1 MAACVAL
8 SGMSAASQAART
20 PDVLRMTERT
30 DVRSFVKPQVSEV
43 NSSLKRIAPGLGSM
57 QDVITSVEGE
67 KVDVTVTSSGIT
79 MSGFGLIEYQDQMLA
94 SHLVYGDDN
103 EVYIY
108 EIFPYLPTKS
118 YIKGVKDGDK
128 VVVDLPQAVY
138 YDDSTG
144 VVEAYCYNL
153 VAIDDFVD
161 EYGVEW
167 EAFVPHD
174 KATLTFE
181 IAEDG
186 SMVAREIGGNL
197 MLGAI
202 DSEDGQWIGLG
213 AWSMSIST
221 FSEKPVT
228 VPDGLAVS
236 PNFWTSVGNGY
247 GWQVNFAQDID
258 EVYFQ
263 GLCERMPEVWV
274 KGTLENDGA
283 SAVVSI
289 AQDQYVGDYQ
299 GYHIF
304 TECVRMTVD
313 DDGNIFYE
321 DLMDRDYVYRLVW
334 DFEKGTM
341 EPEDKDVVL
350 LFNTSK
356 SDVYFINDLIDM
368 KLIRQDSFDGTP
380 RDPYGLKFED
390 VMQDEGYS
398 LFSFCLPGVSTAG
411 DYLVL
416 DDLSYIVYVDE
427 EEWPFDA
434 EEYMLEESLVEI
446 PWSFDGYGIFKLF
459 ESIEHKVVFF
469 VEGITTLGVQTVY
482 RHDGEETRSGIVSIN
497 VDDTVSVAGLD
508 AGRKVTEVKYFDVS
522 GREVSESAA
531 GLLIKRVT
539 YGDGTVTSVKAMSR

>member
-1 MAACVAL
+1 MLTAACVAL
-8 SGMSAASQAART
+8 SGMSLTSQAARA
-20 PDVLRMTERT
+20 L
-30 DVRSFVKPQVSEV
+30 
-43 NSSLKRIAPGLGSM
+43 IAPGLSSM

-67 KVDVTVTSSGIT
+67 KVDVTVTTSGIT
-79 MSGFGLIEYQDQMLA
+79 MSGMGLTEYEDKMLA

-108 EIFPYLPTKS
+108 EIFTDLPTQS

-138 YDDSTG
+138 YDDSMG
-144 VVEAYCYNL
+144 MVEAYCYNL

-167 EAFVPHD
+167 EAFVPHE
-174 KATLTFE
+174 KATLTFD

-186 SMVAREIGGNL
+186 TMVAREIGGNL

-213 AWSMSIST
+213 AWSISISS
-221 FSEKPVT
+221 FSDEPVT
-228 VPDGLAVS
+228 VPDGLAVT
-236 PNFWTSVGNGY
+236 PNFWTSVGDGY

-263 GLCERMPEVWV
+263 GLCERMPEVWI
-274 KGTLENDGA
+274 KGTVENEGT

-289 AQDQYVGDYQ
+289 AQDQYVGDYM

-341 EPEDKDVVL
+341 VPEDKDVVL

-356 SDVYFINDLIDM
+356 SEVYFINDLIDM
-368 KLIRQDSFDGTP
+368 KLIRQQSFDGIP
-380 RDPYGLKFED
+380 RDPYGLKFDD
-390 VMQDEGYS
+390 VMQDEGFS
-398 LFSFCLPGVSTAG
+398 LFSFNLPGMSTEG

-446 PWSFDGYGIFKLF
+446 PWSFDGYGIFKSF

-482 RHDGEETRSGIVSIN
+482 RHDGKETRSAIVSIN
-497 VDDTVSVAGLD
+497 VDDVVSVGGLD
-508 AGRKVTEVKYFDVS
+508 ADRKVTDVKCFDVA
-522 GREVSESAA
+522 GREISESAS
-531 GLLIKRVT
+531 GLVIKRVT
-539 YGDGTVTSVKAMSR
+539 YDDGTVATVKAMSR